1 MIRPLQNYILI
12 SPIEEEMSPGGI
24 HLPVQP
30 DADFQRARVVAVGPG
45 TEEAPTIGIKKGAI
59 VLCRTAAGSKI
70 TVEGKKMALVDSRAI
85 VAVEEP
91 K

>member
-30 DADFQRARVVAVGPG
+30 NADFQRAKIVAVGPG
-45 TEEAPTIGIKKGAI
+45 TEEAPTEALKKNMV
-59 VLCRTAAGSKI
+59 VLCRVGTGSAI